1 GRGGREQEW
10 TEGGGKRE
18 IESQRQGA
26 HVGSRR
32 DADSG
37 EHETHATVLDDQT
50 AQEHARRSPPG
61 AGVGEECRS
70 GDRRTWYLHLS
81 DLLRADLL
89 RAVAFRADLLRANHL
104 VSPTRAAAMK
114 ATDVPRAV
122 ELAACIL
129 LEGRRTAPGGATH
142 DDEQTGGLD
151 HGDSASRARAGR
163 VREPERTRIR
173 R

>member
-1 GRGGREQEW
+1 PQGVPPYDVDHVSQAHVPPPAGQESRHPETEHLAEHERRKGREKERNDV
-10 TEGGGKRE
+10 GGKRE

-37 EHETHATVLDDQT
+37 EHETHAAVLDDQT

-89 RAVAFRADLLRANHL
+89 RADLFRADLLRANHL
-104 VSPTRAAAMK
+104 VSRTRAASMK

-122 ELAACIL
+122 EPAA
-129 LEGRRTAPGGATH
+129 
-142 DDEQTGGLD
+142 
-151 HGDSASRARAGR
+151 
-163 VREPERTRIR
+163 
-173 R
+173 